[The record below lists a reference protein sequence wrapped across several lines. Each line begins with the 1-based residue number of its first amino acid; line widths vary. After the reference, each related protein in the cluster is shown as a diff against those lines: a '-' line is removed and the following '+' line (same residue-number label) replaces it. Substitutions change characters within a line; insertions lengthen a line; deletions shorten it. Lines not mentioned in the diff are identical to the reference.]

1 MFMNF
6 DSLISWLI
14 RGNWLFIAI
23 WIALLAGATAAGFGE
38 SAFTPVERDSRRRSK
53 F

>member
-1 MFMNF
+1 MNF

-14 RGNWLFIAI
+14 RSNWLFMAI
-23 WIALLAGATAAGFGE
+23 WIALLAGATAAGFGQ
-38 SAFTPVERDSRRRSK
+38 SAFGLVELNSRRRSK